1 MVKNHQ
7 PCLGLFDKSD
17 IQLLSKIMKNSIT
30 SISLRGLFM
39 RIFLPLLALLWVSGN
54 SFAANVNLAWDPS
67 ASSNV
72 GGYKVSYGTSSGKY
86 TSTVDAGNRTT
97 YSLTGLKKG
106 TKYFFVVKAY
116 DSSKTIESASSNE
129 LNVTASNTTVPQSSS
144 GNPSATG
151 GALGSAT
158 GSSLDKARAGTTCG
172 ALVADNGG
180 LVAAYDFEE
189 GSGKKV
195 VDASGQCN
203 HGIIKGAVRVPNG
216 RYGQALQFDGVKDWV
231 TVNDNPSLDLSTG
244 MTLEAWVRPLSE
256 TKGSNTVIL
265 KQASKG
271 EVYALYS
278 EEDSGLPASYIKDSE
293 YHGVTGSNRL
303 PTNTWSHLV
312 ATYDGNNQR
321 LYVNG
326 VKVAE
331 SAQKALIQQ
340 SKGKLRIGGNS
351 LWKEYFHGYIDE
363 VRIYNRALSANEVNS
378 NLATAISVS
387 NPSQY
392 VMGNKNLEPWVDYRP
407 EGTAEAFQVTPEKS
421 SIITN
426 VRVYLDASS
435 TAAGLTV
442 GLYKNASGHP
452 GTRIAQ
458 GELTSLKAGEWNTIP
473 VSATEVT
480 AGRSYWIAILGS
492 QGQLAFLDQVGSS
505 TSLMETSASNK
516 LETLPYKWKGTDTKA
531 NAAMSAYV
539 RGY

>member
-1 MVKNHQ
+1 
-7 PCLGLFDKSD
+7 
-17 IQLLSKIMKNSIT
+17 MKNSIT
-30 SISLRGLFM
+30 SISLRGRFM
-39 RIFLPLLALLWVSGN
+39 RIFLPLLALLGVSGN
-54 SFAANVNLAWDPS
+54 SFASTVNLAWDPS

-86 TSTVDAGNRTT
+86 TTTVDAGNSTT

-116 DSSKTIESASSNE
+116 DSSKTIESAYSNE
-129 LNVTASNTTVPQSSS
+129 ITATASNQPTATASNTTKPLSNSSNS
-144 GNPSATG
+144 SATG
-151 GALGSAT
+151 GALN
-158 GSSLDKARAGTTCG
+158 KAKAGKANKAMAGTTCG
-172 ALVADNGG
+172 ATVADNGG

-216 RYGQALQFDGVKDWV
+216 RYGQALQFDGVNDWV

-244 MTLEAWVRPLSE
+244 MTLEAWVHPLSE
-256 TKGSNTVIL
+256 TKGGNTVIL
-265 KQASKG
+265 KQAPKG

-303 PTNTWSHLV
+303 PVDNWSHLV
-312 ATYDGNNQR
+312 ATYDGNYQR

-326 VKVAE
+326 AKVAE
-331 SAQKALIQQ
+331 IAQKASIQQ

-363 VRIYNRALSANEVNS
+363 VRIYNRALSADEVKS

-392 VMGNKNLEPWVDYRP
+392 VMGDKNLEPWVDYRP

-442 GLYKNASGHP
+442 GIYKNASGHP
-452 GTRIAQ
+452 GTLMAQ
-458 GELTSLKAGEWNTIP
+458 GELTNLKAGEWNTIP
-473 VSATEVT
+473 VSATAVT

-516 LETLPYKWKGTDTKA
+516 LKKLPYKWKGANMKA
-531 NAAMSAYV
+531 NATMSVYA

>member
-1 MVKNHQ
+1 MAYLTSLTFSYYLN
-7 PCLGLFDKSD
+7 
-17 IQLLSKIMKNSIT
+17 IMKNSII
-30 SISLRGLFM
+30 SISLRGRFM

-54 SFAANVNLAWDPS
+54 SFAATVKLAWNPS

-86 TSTVDAGNRTT
+86 TSTVDAGNKTT
-97 YSLTGLKKG
+97 YSLTGLKSG
-106 TKYFFVVKAY
+106 TRYFFVVKAY
-116 DSSKTIESASSNE
+116 DSSKAIESAYSNE
-129 LNVTASNTTVPQSSS
+129 LNVTASNTTTTQSNST
-144 GNPSATG
+144 NPSVAGGTLDKATG
-151 GALGSAT
+151 GTAGKAT
-158 GSSLDKARAGTTCG
+158 AGAT
-172 ALVADNGG
+172 VAGNGG
-180 LVAAYDFEE
+180 IVAAYDFEE

-195 VDASGQCN
+195 IDASGLGN
-203 HGIIKGAVRVPNG
+203 HGIIKGAVRVPDG
-216 RYGQALQFDGVKDWV
+216 RYGQALQFDGVNDWV
-231 TVNDNPSLDLSTG
+231 TVKDNPSLDLSTG
-244 MTLEAWVRPLSE
+244 MTLEAWVHPLSE
-256 TKGSNTVIL
+256 TKGGNTVIL

-278 EEDSGLPASYIKDSE
+278 AEDSDLPASYISDGD

-303 PTNTWSHLV
+303 PVNTWSHLV
-312 ATYDGNNQR
+312 ATYDGNYQR

-331 SAQKALIQQ
+331 SAQKASIQQ

-363 VRIYNRALSANEVNS
+363 VRIYNRALSAKEVNS

-392 VMGNKNLEPWVDYRP
+392 MMGNKNLEPWVDYRP

-421 SIITN
+421 GIITN

-442 GLYKNASGHP
+442 GIYKNASGHP

-458 GELTSLKAGEWNTIP
+458 GELTNLKAGKWNTIP
-473 VSATEVT
+473 VSATAVT

-516 LETLPYKWKGTDTKA
+516 LKKLPYKWRGTDTKA
-531 NAAMSAYV
+531 NAAMSAYA